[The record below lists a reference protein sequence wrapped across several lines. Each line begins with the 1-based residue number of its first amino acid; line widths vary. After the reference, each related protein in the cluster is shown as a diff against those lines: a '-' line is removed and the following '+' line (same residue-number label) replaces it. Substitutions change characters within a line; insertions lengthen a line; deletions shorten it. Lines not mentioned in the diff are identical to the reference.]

1 VIVGE
6 KVIALV
12 IKAVAKKFKLDKI
25 LKYVEEPNELDKR
38 VELLEKMAHPPK
50 DFVICEECHKTIKDK
65 KWYEN

>member
-1 VIVGE
+1 MIVGE
-6 KVIALV
+6 KVIELV
-12 IKAVAKKFKLDKI
+12 IKTIAKKFKLDKI

-50 DFVICEECHKTIKDK
+50 DFVVCEQCKKTIEDK